1 MIEIVI
7 AILGGSALSAL
18 ITQVGN
24 YTSDRRKRK
33 DTVEDRTEDKD
44 AALKQGIKLLLAD
57 KIQYLGLKYIEE
69 GEITFSNRKM
79 LNDMHSTYHNGLGG
93 NGDYDGLMKEVNE
106 LPIKG

>member
-1 MIEIVI
+1 MIEIII
-7 AILGGSALSAL
+7 AVLGGSALSAL

-24 YTSDRRKRK
+24 YISDRRKRK
-33 DTVEDRTEDKD
+33 DTVADRTEDKD
-44 AALKQGIKLLLAD
+44 AAVRQGMKLLLAD

-93 NGDYDGLMKEVNE
+93 NGDYDDLMKEVNE

>member
-1 MIEIVI
+1 MIEIII
-7 AILGGSALSAL
+7 AVLGGSALSAL

-24 YTSDRRKRK
+24 YISDRRKRK
-33 DTVEDRTEDKD
+33 DAVEDKAEDKD

-79 LNDMHSTYHNGLGG
+79 LNEMHSVYHNGLGG
-93 NGDYDGLMKEVNE
+93 NGDFDDLMEEFNE
-106 LPIKG
+106 LPIKR